1 MTFRSLLIIIVAYL
15 LTGCSAFGVRSEYEQ
30 ATYVV
35 VGKLAEK
42 IEIRRYEQR
51 LAVEATVDI
60 LNYDDSRNS
69 AFRMLFDYI
78 SGNNHAAVL
87 ASPEGDGA
95 YTEVAMTTPVEIS
108 RTPAGGMRMRFFLPV
123 EYTLETAPRPVDPKI
138 RLVQLRTQLQAVLRF
153 SGFASE
159 SSVAKRMKEL
169 LETLEQS
176 SWDTAGEP
184 VTYVYDPP
192 WTIPFFR
199 RNEIVIPVVS
209 ALSQKP

>member
-1 MTFRSLLIIIVAYL
+1 
-15 LTGCSAFGVRSEYEQ
+15 
-30 ATYVV
+30 
-35 VGKLAEK
+35 VGKLAEQ

-60 LNYDDSRNS
+60 PNYDDSRNS

-78 SGNNHAAVL
+78 SGNNYAAAL
-87 ASPEGDGA
+87 GSPESVRA
-95 YTEVAMTTPVEIS
+95 YTEVAMTTPVETS
-108 RTPAGGMRMRFFLPV
+108 RTAAGGMRMRFFLPV
-123 EYTLETAPRPVDPKI
+123 EYTLETAPRPLDPKI
-138 RLVQLRTQLQAVLRF
+138 RVVQLRTQLQAVLRF
-153 SGFASE
+153 GGFASE

-176 SWDTAGEP
+176 SWETAGEP

-199 RNEIVIPVVS
+199 RNEVVIPVVS
-209 ALSQKP
+209 VLSQKP